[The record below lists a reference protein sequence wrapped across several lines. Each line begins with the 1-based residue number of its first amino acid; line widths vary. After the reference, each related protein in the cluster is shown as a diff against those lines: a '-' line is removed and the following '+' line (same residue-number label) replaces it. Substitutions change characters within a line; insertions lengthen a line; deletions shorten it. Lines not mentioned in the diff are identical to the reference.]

1 MARRLRIDSAL
12 RTSAGDTPADFEI
25 ALTGG
30 AVLPAGDYALVAASI
45 PHTAAPVPAG
55 SALQYTVSGS
65 GGASAVVAVVATEG
79 DVYTVEGLVA
89 ELKARLDSTSEDGS
103 RTWTV
108 ALDPDTHRL
117 SFSHTGG
124 DDDAVV
130 TLNPGLADS
139 SQPPLAPALGIYA
152 DLTVSDGAAAVEGQ
166 GTVDLSFPAYLLHV
180 EGAVGETILASG
192 LRPTFVVPC
201 TANSFEVVDWPSSS
215 PGGDASG
222 GAAQTMR
229 LAADATALR
238 VRLTDVRGAAVSLR
252 SNWSMTLERR
262 RWGGSV

>member
-55 SALQYTVSGS
+55 SELRYTVSGS
-65 GGASAVVAVVATEG
+65 DGAPAVVAVVATEG

-89 ELKARLDSTSEDGS
+89 ELKARLDSTSEDDS

-117 SFSHTGG
+117 SFSHTGDG
-124 DDDAVV
+124 AVV
-130 TLNPGLADS
+130 TLNPGLGDS
-139 SQPPLAPALGIYA
+139 SQSPLAPALGIYK
-152 DLTVSDGAAAVEGQ
+152 DLKVPSDGATTVEGQ

-201 TANSFEVVDWPSSS
+201 TANSFEVVDWPSS
-215 PGGDASG
+215 PGGDASGG

-238 VRLTDVRGAAVSLR
+238 VRLTDVRGAAISLR